1 MIRKVIVNQIGKN
14 SKFFMFLT
22 LYTILISFMIQKS
35 INEGALNLG
44 ELVIKSLLPI
54 FFILI
59 LVFIIEILSLKITN
73 NSLLVIF
80 IKSFF
85 FTIIPFLLAAIA
97 ILKIENGNFE
107 RFLIPFI
114 GLFSI
119 SFYWFL
125 LTTVSIFW
133 LRWKATFILLLF
145 ILTPSISDLLGDTL
159 IKQYLPFELVFTML
173 INIDTKGLL
182 GLDFMILLAYIGAL
196 LIGLKI
202 KKMVQPPINR
212 TI

>member
-202 KKMVQPPINR
+202 KK
-212 TI
+212 T

>member
-54 FFILI
+54 FFILR
-59 LVFIIEILSLKITN
+59 LVFIFEILSLKITN

-133 LRWKATFILLLF
+133 LR
-145 ILTPSISDLLGDTL
+145 
-159 IKQYLPFELVFTML
+159 
-173 INIDTKGLL
+173 
-182 GLDFMILLAYIGAL
+182 
-196 LIGLKI
+196 
-202 KKMVQPPINR
+202 
-212 TI
+212 